1 MPSDHAH
8 ARRHRH
14 RGLRQAEGHPQ
25 GRLHHL
31 ESHRLGA
38 GTITQQATTGSRK
51 LKRWCR
57 VTKRTDGA
65 GVHTLKC
72 NLGSKGRK
80 ALRKSSLKLTLRT
93 TFTPTTGSAVTKDR
107 KLTLKRKR

>member
-1 MPSDHAH
+1 MASVKQKVTRKGAYITS
-8 ARRHRH
+8 RVNVSR
-14 RGLRQAEGHPQ
+14 
-25 GRLHHL
+25 
-31 ESHRLGA
+31 A
-38 GTITQQATTGSRK
+38 GTITQQATTGSRT

-80 ALRKSSLKLTLRT
+80 ALRESSLKLTLRT
-93 TFTPTTGSAVTKDR
+93 TFTPTTGTAATAER
-107 KLTLKRKR
+107 KVTLKRKR